1 MFLKSAQPLIL
12 ASTSLYRRELLG
24 RLGVPFSTQA
34 PNIDESRLPGEEP
47 AVLVARLSLA
57 KALKIAQNH
66 PGTWVIGSDQ
76 AAVRD
81 DAVLGKPGER
91 NRCIEQLAES
101 SGHRVRFLTGIA
113 LVNSAVPAPLS
124 SLDTTWV
131 KFRTLDPASIER
143 YVDRERPFDCAGGFK
158 CEGLGI
164 SLFDSIETSDPTALV
179 GLPLIA
185 LSRLLRDAGYR
196 VP

>member
-34 PNIDESRLPGEEP
+34 PNIDESRLPGEDP
-47 AVLVARLSLA
+47 AVLVTRLARA
-57 KALKIAQNH
+57 KALKIAESS
-66 PGTWVIGSDQ
+66 PGWVIGSDQ
-76 AAVRD
+76 AAVLGD
-81 DAVLGKPGER
+81 TVLGKPGDHP
-91 NRCIEQLAES
+91 RCVEQLTAA
-101 SGHRVRFLTGIA
+101 SGQRVRFLTAVA
-113 LVNSAVPAPLS
+113 LLNRAVPAPLTFV
-124 SLDTTWV
+124 DITWV
-131 KFRTLDPASIER
+131 KFRSLDPASIER

-164 SLFDSIETSDPTALV
+164 SLFDTIETSDPTALV

-185 LSRLLRDAGYR
+185 VSRLLREAGYL

>member
-1 MFLKSAQPLIL
+1 LFLKSAQPLIL

-34 PNIDESRLPGEEP
+34 PNIDESRLPGEDP
-47 AVLVARLSLA
+47 AVLVTRLARA
-57 KALKIAQNH
+57 KALKIAESS
-66 PGTWVIGSDQ
+66 PGWVIGSDQ
-76 AAVRD
+76 AAVLGD
-81 DAVLGKPGER
+81 TVLGKPGDHP
-91 NRCIEQLAES
+91 RCVEQLTAA
-101 SGHRVRFLTGIA
+101 SGQRVRFLTAVA
-113 LVNSAVPAPLS
+113 LLNRAVPAPLTFV
-124 SLDTTWV
+124 DITWV
-131 KFRTLDPASIER
+131 KFRSLDPASIER

-164 SLFDSIETSDPTALV
+164 SLFDTIETSDPTALV

-185 LSRLLRDAGYR
+185 VSRLLREAGYL